1 MGSAGQPVRVAIA
14 GGGIAGLALA
24 AGLSKHP
31 NIDWHVYES
40 VPEHKD
46 VGAGLALHM
55 NAIKAMGLIG
65 DEVKQTYF
73 DRAVTIGEEDE
84 EMVTEVILAQG
95 PHTGECVA
103 ELGRA
108 KGRKTIARAE
118 LLRGLMELI
127 PKERVKFGKRVKS
140 IEESGSMVTVEFED
154 GEKVQADCLIG
165 ADGMRSPT
173 RSYILGADHPAT
185 APKNHEGW
193 HIYRRMMPIEKAVA
207 RGINPKWTKY
217 VPIFLGPKGHVN
229 SITLDKGKRINVG
242 VAIRGAKFSKTG
254 EAPPLNPED
263 YSDYSDEAKLFV
275 SMVAEDVNMQWT
287 AADHD
292 HAPVYYRGNV
302 CMIGDAAHTMYGF
315 AGNGA
320 AQALE
325 DCAVLT
331 HLFSNVTD
339 RSQLEAVFRAY
350 DGARRPRSQA
360 VVDQTRKYGRVYA
373 YAEPELKN
381 NVEGMRDFFNHGAAF
396 TNNAD
401 LVKQNEDAMKLFE
414 SYV

>member
-1 MGSAGQPVRVAIA
+1 MGSIERPVRVAII

-24 AGLSKHP
+24 AGLTKLPH
-31 NIDWHVYES
+31 IDWHVYES

-65 DEVKQTYF
+65 EEVKQTYF
-73 DRAVTIGEEDE
+73 DRAVNLGEEDE
-84 EMVTEVILAQG
+84 EMVTEVILAHG
-95 PHTGECVA
+95 PHTGQCVA

-140 IEESGSMVTVEFED
+140 IESNAEAVDVQFED
-154 GEKVQADCLIG
+154 GEQIQADCIIG

-173 RSYILGADHPAT
+173 RSYILGPEHPAT
-185 APKNHEGW
+185 APKNHDGW
-193 HIYRRMMPIEKAVA
+193 HIYRRMMPMEKAIA
-207 RGINPKWTKY
+207 NGIDTKWTKY
-217 VPIFLGPKGHVN
+217 VPIFLGPRGHVN
-229 SITLDKGKRINVG
+229 SLPLDKGKRLNVG
-242 VAIRGAKFSKTG
+242 VAIRGAKFSATG
-254 EAPPLNPED
+254 EAAPLDPED
-263 YSDYSDEAKLFV
+263 YSDYSEEAKMFV
-275 SMVAEDVNMQWT
+275 RMVAEDTNMQWT

-292 HAPVYYRGNV
+292 DAPTYYRGHV

-331 HLFSNVTD
+331 HLFSKVTES
-339 RSQLEAVFRAY
+339 RQIEAAFKAY
-350 DGARRPRSQA
+350 DEARRPRSQA
-360 VVDQTRKYGRVYA
+360 VVEQTRKYGRVYA

-381 NVEGMRDFFNHGAAF
+381 NPSGMREFFKQGAAF

-401 LVKQNEDAMKLFE
+401 LVEQNERAMRLFQN
-414 SYV
+414 YI